1 MAHRRGGDVGGS
13 PPEEL
18 LTDLFVDE
26 PVPAADDES
35 GGVARDAHET
45 ARDGGPQ
52 GPADAESEGPAEDD
66 SASAAEPPPAPPTQ
80 EERLRRIESQLES
93 LITLLRETPAGTA
106 RPGAVGEG
114 AGTAADGASP
124 TPPLPEALVE
134 DLKLAKSNLAGLSER
149 VESLE
154 RGLSEKLKPIEEA
167 AESVRETTGTL
178 ASTGKRLER
187 STRGIASSLWATGH
201 VEELLETLHRYAFWW
216 TVAVFAVAIVAIG
229 LAMVERHGVL

>member
-1 MAHRRGGDVGGS
+1 MAHRRDGDAGGS

-26 PVPAADDES
+26 PD
-35 GGVARDAHET
+35 GVAREAS
-45 ARDGGPQ
+45 ARSSDEEPQ
-52 GPADAESEGPAEDD
+52 VPADAEFEAAAEDD
-66 SASAAEPPPAPPTQ
+66 GASAAEVPPAPPAL
-80 EERLRRIESQLES
+80 EARLRRIESQLEL
-93 LITLLRETPAGTA
+93 LIGLHREPS
-106 RPGAVGEG
+106 

-124 TPPLPEALVE
+124 TPPLPEAFVE

-154 RGLSEKLKPIEEA
+154 RGLSEKLEPLEKT

-178 ASTGKRLER
+178 AATGKRLER

-201 VEELLETLHRYAFWW
+201 IEETLETLHRYAFWW

-229 LAMVERHGVL
+229 LAMVERHGAL

>member
-1 MAHRRGGDVGGS
+1 MAHRRGGDAGGS
-13 PPEEL
+13 PPDEL

-26 PVPAADDES
+26 PD
-35 GGVARDAHET
+35 GVARDARET
-45 ARDGGPQ
+45 AADGEPQ
-52 GPADAESEGPAEDD
+52 GPADAGPGAAAEDD
-66 SASAAEPPPAPPTQ
+66 GASAAEAPPAPPTQ
-80 EERLRRIESQLES
+80 EERLRRIESQLDS
-93 LITLLRETPAGTA
+93 LIRLHREPSAGTA
-106 RPGAVGEG
+106 RPGPVREG

-124 TPPLPEALVE
+124 TPPLPEALLE

-167 AESVRETTGTL
+167 AEAVRETTGTL

-201 VEELLETLHRYAFWW
+201 IEELLETLHRYAFWW

-229 LAMVERHGVL
+229 LAMVERHGAL